1 MESINRNST
10 RLMATLQGFGLQLGC
25 SCIPWSETEMDEDLV
40 GRAGLD
46 LATLRLKVRARRF
59 QDSLWFTNGVHRL
72 GISSRCGSCFE
83 YFDREL

>member
-40 GRAGLD
+40 GRASLD
-46 LATLRLKVRARRF
+46 LATLGSRVGAGRF
-59 QDSLWFTNGVHRL
+59 QGLSALVEI
-72 GISSRCGSCFE
+72 GI
-83 YFDREL
+83 YP